1 MRLIIPFLKLLRWP
15 NLIFIVLTQLL
26 FYCCIYLPLYQFPQ
40 RHLLI
45 WLITASVCIAG
56 AGYIIN
62 DYFDLNIDKINKP
75 GKNVLNTII
84 NRRWAIL
91 WHLLFSFI
99 GIVATAIAV
108 GLGKWYLIIANVF
121 CVALLWL
128 YSTSLKR
135 KLLIGN
141 IIISLLA
148 AWTVLIL
155 FFAKVPFNEAFNS
168 KSDITLKY
176 FRLAFLYGGFAFII
190 SLIREAIK
198 DIEDR
203 EGDAQ
208 YGCRTLPIYAGVRTT
223 KIYVSIWI
231 VVLVAALVILQLY
244 ILQFGWWL
252 AVIYSIFLIIAP
264 LVYLLIHLRKAQSI
278 NDYSKLSSLT
288 KLIMFTGIL
297 SMVFFRFY
305 F

>member
-26 FYCCIYLPLYQFPQ
+26 FYFCIYLPLYQVPQ
-40 RHLLI
+40 THILV
-45 WLITASVCIAG
+45 WLVIASVCIAG

-84 NRRWAIL
+84 NRRWAIV

-108 GLGKWYLIIANVF
+108 GFGKWYLIIANIF

-141 IIISLLA
+141 ILISLLA

-223 KIYVSIWI
+223 KIYISIWI

-252 AVIYSIFLIIAP
+252 AVIYSIILIIAP
-264 LVYLLIHLRKAQSI
+264 LIYLLMQLRKAQTV

-297 SMVFFRFY
+297 SMVFFRLY

>member
-26 FYCCIYLPLYQFPQ
+26 FYFCIYLPLYEVPQ
-40 RHLLI
+40 THILV
-45 WLITASVCIAG
+45 WLVIASVCIAG

-75 GKNVLNTII
+75 NKNVLNTII
-84 NRRWAIL
+84 NRRWAIV

-99 GIVATAIAV
+99 GIIATAIAV
-108 GLGKWYLIIANVF
+108 GFGKWYLIIANIF

-141 IIISLLA
+141 ILISLLA

-223 KIYVSIWI
+223 KIYISIWI

-252 AVIYSIFLIIAP
+252 AVIYSIILIIAP
-264 LVYLLIHLRKAQSI
+264 LIYLLMQLRKAQTV

-297 SMVFFRFY
+297 SMVFFRLY

>member
-1 MRLIIPFLKLLRWP
+1 MRLVIAFLKLLRWP

-26 FYCCIYLPLYQFPQ
+26 FYFCIYLPLYESPQ
-40 RHLLI
+40 TSLLI
-45 WLITASVCIAG
+45 WLMIGSVCIAG

-75 GKNVLNTII
+75 QKNVLNTII
-84 NRRWAIL
+84 NRRWAIV
-91 WHLLFSFI
+91 WHLVFSTI
-99 GIVATAIAV
+99 GIFATAMAV
-108 GLGKWYLIIANVF
+108 GLGKWYLILANIF
-121 CVALLWL
+121 CVLLLWF

-135 KLLIGN
+135 ELLIGN
-141 IIISLLA
+141 FAISLLA

-155 FFAKVPFNEAFNS
+155 FFSQVSFTEAFSTTNNN
-168 KSDITLKY
+168 TLKF

-208 YGCRTLPIYAGVRTT
+208 YGCRTLPIYAGLRTT
-223 KIYVSIWI
+223 KIYISIWI

-244 ILQFGWWL
+244 ILQFSWFF
-252 AVIYSIFLIIAP
+252 AVLYCIVLIIAP
-264 LVYLLIHLRKAQSI
+264 LVYLLMQLRKANTVKDFSR
-278 NDYSKLSSLT
+278 LSGLT
-288 KLIMFTGIL
+288 KAIMLSGIL
-297 SMVFFRFY
+297 SMIFFRLY

>member
-1 MRLIIPFLKLLRWP
+1 LVWLII
-15 NLIFIVLTQLL
+15 
-26 FYCCIYLPLYQFPQ
+26 
-40 RHLLI
+40 
-45 WLITASVCIAG
+45 ASVCIAG

-75 GKNVLNTII
+75 NKNVLNTII
-84 NRRWAIL
+84 NRRWAIV

-99 GIVATAIAV
+99 GIIATAIAV
-108 GLGKWYLIIANVF
+108 GFGKWYLIIANIF

-141 IIISLLA
+141 ILISLLA

-223 KIYVSIWI
+223 KIYISIWI

-252 AVIYSIFLIIAP
+252 AVIYSIILIIAP
-264 LVYLLIHLRKAQSI
+264 LIYLLMQLRKAQTV

-297 SMVFFRFY
+297 SMVFFRLY

>member
-26 FYCCIYLPLYQFPQ
+26 FYFCIYLPLYEVPQ
-40 RHLLI
+40 THILV
-45 WLITASVCIAG
+45 WLIIASVCIAG

-75 GKNVLNTII
+75 NKNVLNTII
-84 NRRWAIL
+84 NRRWAIV

-99 GIVATAIAV
+99 GIIATAIAV
-108 GLGKWYLIIANVF
+108 GFGKWYLIIANIF

-141 IIISLLA
+141 ILISLLA

-223 KIYVSIWI
+223 KIYISIWI

-252 AVIYSIFLIIAP
+252 AVIYSIILIIAP
-264 LVYLLIHLRKAQSI
+264 LIYLLMQLRKAQTV

-297 SMVFFRFY
+297 SMVFFRLY